1 MMTLNAKLDRVIGI
15 LQALADAPEAAD
27 VRRLQGLLR
36 EKLSLLPM
44 PERPAGTKVDLGR
57 TGSNLGQSPR
67 HSADDGNSAGEPA
80 AGRLKA
86 RFSDTPG
93 LRVTG
98 PIRKQFQMPD
108 ISVPLSLITGFK
120 RSGDGRLLCIQVFH
134 SELTVPA
141 GTLHWAP

>member
-1 MMTLNAKLDRVIGI
+1 MTLNAKLDRVIGI
-15 LQALADAPEAAD
+15 LQALADAPKATN

-57 TGSNLGQSPR
+57 TGSNVRHWPR
-67 HSADDGNSAGEPA
+67 HSADDGDSAGGPA
-80 AGRLKA
+80 AGLQEA

-108 ISVPLSLITGFK
+108 IGVPLSLITGFK

-134 SELTVPA
+134 SELTLPA
-141 GTLHWAP
+141 GSLHWAP